1 MFRHEDYRIQTMGRV
16 CCNRRIEHRIV
27 WRIHSHLQ
35 LSDQGP
41 ISNRGPCNRQ
51 ESPVDWT

>member
-41 ISNRGPCNRQ
+41 ISNRGLCNRQ